1 MISNWIFVIVMIL
14 LAILAYFIGLT
25 RGISGSQ
32 HLYDDGWLAAEEY
45 FKRFP
50 ELVQDI
56 DKMLDDLYEEQQR
69 EKQQKARRLVMEL
82 DELFQDSNE
91 NARSSPQEA
100 PETTQNEK
108 MNGNTTEK

>member
-25 RGISGSQ
+25 RGITGSQ
-32 HLYDDGWLAAEEY
+32 HLYDDGYEAAETY
-45 FKRFP
+45 FKQHP

-56 DKMLDDLYEEQQR
+56 DKMLDDLYEEHER

-82 DELFQDSNE
+82 DELFD
-91 NARSSPQEA
+91 
-100 PETTQNEK
+100 PECPLPEDDDNILDGGTY
-108 MNGNTTEK
+108 

>member
-14 LAILAYFIGLT
+14 LAILAYFIGLK

-32 HLYDDGWLAAEEY
+32 HLYDDGYEAAEEY

-56 DKMLDDLYEEQQR
+56 DKMLDDLSQEQQKN
-69 EKQQKARRLVMEL
+69 EKARGFVAQL
-82 DELFQDSNE
+82 DELFGDDDE

-100 PETTQNEK
+100 PE
-108 MNGNTTEK
+108 